1 MAYTNS
7 GPGPCEDAAVRTA
20 YRALLLQ
27 ADQSAVTLT
36 INSHGKQQTIY
47 LEPGK
52 IMPVSC
58 TIVSGTL
65 TGVKGFIP

>member
-1 MAYTNS
+1 MARTDS
-7 GPGPCEDAAVRTA
+7 GPGPCEDAVVSTA

-36 INSHGKQQTIY
+36 INSNGQEQTIY

-52 IMPVSC
+52 VMPISC